1 MSLQITVIGLD
12 QVGSSIG
19 LALAEFKDKILR
31 VGHDPDTKRMKLAE
45 KEGAFDKTFINLND
59 AVRGADIVIL
69 ALPAD
74 MIKDTLSIISGI
86 LKADAVLIN
95 TSPIR
100 SGINDWFKQYIPKE
114 CAFIS
119 VQPLIHADRL
129 TDLNDELHIPRA
141 DLFINTEI
149 LITSDFDTSPK
160 AVQVA
165 TDLVTLLKAQPYF
178 ADPAE
183 ADGIVA
189 RVEQLPQLAA
199 AALVHTLV
207 NQPGWK
213 DGRRFSSRAFYRHAS
228 VSHLY
233 NEQEFFGITDL
244 LNKENVSRS
253 LGEMITS
260 LKELQTLIDEGNE
273 DELRKYLQEVRDG
286 YETWIEQRKSGDW
299 DAQKQKRVKNLPAR
313 DLFSRMFTGTPKIRP
328 LK

>member
-1 MSLQITVIGLD
+1 MTLQITVIGLD
-12 QVGSSIG
+12 QIGSSIG
-19 LALAEFKDKILR
+19 LALAEYKDKILR
-31 VGHDPDTKRMKLAE
+31 VGHDPDSKRMKLAE

-69 ALPAD
+69 ALPVD
-74 MIKDTLSIISGI
+74 MIKDALSIISGS
-86 LKADAVLIN
+86 LKSDAVLIN

-100 SGINDWFKQYIPKE
+100 SGINEWFKQFLPKE
-114 CAFIS
+114 CAFVSI
-119 VQPLIHADRL
+119 QPLIHADRL
-129 TDLNDELHIPRA
+129 TDLNDELHIPRP
-141 DLFINTEI
+141 DLFLNTEI
-149 LITSDFDTSPK
+149 LITSDFDTSSK
-160 AVQVA
+160 AAQAA

-183 ADGIVA
+183 ADGIIA
-189 RVEQLPQLAA
+189 WVEQLPQLTA

-233 NEQEFFGITDL
+233 EEQEYFGITEL
-244 LNKENVSRS
+244 LNKDNISRS

-260 LKELQTLIDEGNE
+260 LQELRDLIDEGNE
-273 DELRKYLQEVRDG
+273 DELRRYLKEAREG

-328 LK
+328 SK

>member
-12 QVGSSIG
+12 QMGSSIG
-19 LALAEFKDKILR
+19 LALAEYKDKILR
-31 VGHDPDTKRMKLAE
+31 VGHDPDPKRMKLAE
-45 KEGAFDKTFINLND
+45 KEGAFDKTYINLND
-59 AVRGADIVIL
+59 AVRGADVVIL

-74 MIKDTLSIISGI
+74 MIKDALSIMSGV
-86 LKADAVLIN
+86 LKTDSVLIN

-100 SGINDWFKQYIPKE
+100 SGINDWCKQFIPKE

-119 VQPLIHADRL
+119 IQPLIHADRL
-129 TDLNDELHIPRA
+129 ADLNHELHIPRT
-141 DLFINTEI
+141 DFFTNTEI

-183 ADGIVA
+183 ADGIIA
-189 RVEQLPQLAA
+189 RVEQLPKLTA

-228 VSHLY
+228 VSHLFD
-233 NEQEFFGITDL
+233 EQEFFGITDL
-244 LNKENVSRS
+244 LNKENISRS
-253 LGEMITS
+253 LEEMISS
-260 LKELQTLIDEGNE
+260 LQELRDLIDEGNE
-273 DELRKYLQEVRDG
+273 NELRKYLQEVKEG

-328 LK
+328 SK